1 MRALYDDALT
11 LRDAR
16 ALYFERNGF
25 PADGGY
31 TAKWVKLA
39 LGPLRFGFPNTPG
52 RVRAVRFH
60 DLHHVVTDY
69 ATNWVGEAEI
79 GAWEVASSCAGHLA
93 AWVLNLYALAIGLWI
108 APRATWRAFA
118 RGRRTRNLYRR
129 SWDEAL
135 LARRVGELR
144 RELGLGAAERAA
156 PPLAARDRFA
166 FLGWS
171 AAALA
176 LQLATAAAFLGPLAA
191 ALRACA

>member
-1 MRALYDDALT
+1 VRVPYDDALT
-11 LRDAR
+11 LREAR

-39 LGPLRFGFPNTPG
+39 VGPIPCGFPNTPG

-60 DLHHVVTDY
+60 DLHHVVTGY
-69 ATNWVGEAEI
+69 PTSWEGEAEI

-93 AWVLNLYALAIGLWI
+93 AWVLNLYAMAIGLWM
-108 APRATWRAFA
+108 APRATFRAFA

-135 LARRVGELR
+135 LDGRVGELR
-144 RELGLGAAERAA
+144 GELGLGAAEAAAA
-156 PPLAARDRFA
+156 PLPARDRLA

-171 AAALA
+171 AAALG
-176 LQLATAAAFLGPLAA
+176 LQLGSAAACFALLAL
-191 ALRACA
+191 ALRGCA